1 MSLRYR
7 PFDADNHYYESLD
20 SFTRYQP
27 PAMKRRGVQILREG
41 TRAFVDGDIRK
52 LMRDNVRQLL
62 GDVAV
67 SD

>member
-41 TRAFVDGDIRK
+41 KRAFV
-52 LMRDNVRQLL
+52 V
-62 GDVAV
+62 VADKISRFNFSRV
-67 SD
+67 F